1 MAVVDEVEK
10 IISRLNGIDP
20 ERPYFDPIVVEEAVS
35 RHARLIGFRDVS
47 FTWAM
52 GPQQANDELSG
63 IDFSS
68 SESCLWADTTKSM
81 RDEAMA
87 ELSADPATSE
97 AYRRAQAN
105 AAERIA
111 DALHLEIFALALRNL
126 ISGDAG
132 TRGYNVA
139 SLVTSVM
146 RDVVANSSVES
157 ERLEDLN
164 EAYLPFADA
173 LMAGLGSF
181 WIVGQRFV
189 CLPLPRLRLEDGALV
204 SDGRPAAVWPNGE
217 AYAFREDGFFPALQ
231 SVEW

>member
-1 MAVVDEVEK
+1 MVDEVEK

-20 ERPYFDPIVVEEAVS
+20 ERPYFDPLVVEEAVG
-35 RHARLIGFRDVS
+35 RHARLIGFRDVA
-47 FTWAM
+47 FNWAM
-52 GPQQANDELSG
+52 GPQQANTELSG
-63 IDFSS
+63 IDFASS
-68 SESCLWADTTKSM
+68 KSCLWAQTTKSM
-81 RDEAMA
+81 RDQALA
-87 ELSADPATSE
+87 ELNSDEAVLA
-97 AYRRAQAN
+97 AYRQAQTM

-111 DALHLEIFALALRNL
+111 DALHLEIFAVALRNL

-132 TRGYNVA
+132 TRSYNVA

-146 RDVVANSSVES
+146 RDVVASSSVES

-181 WIVGQRFV
+181 WIVGERFV
-189 CLPLPRLRLEDGALV
+189 CLPLPRLTLENGALV

>member
-20 ERPYFDPIVVEEAVS
+20 ERPYFDPLVVEEAVS
-35 RHARLIGFRDVS
+35 RHARLIGFRDVA

-52 GPQQANDELSG
+52 GPQQADAALSG

-68 SESCLWADTTKSM
+68 AESCLWADVTKSM
-81 RDEAMA
+81 RREALA
-87 ELSADPATSE
+87 ELNADRAVAE
-97 AYRRAQAN
+97 AYEKAQAA
-105 AAERIA
+105 AAERVA
-111 DALHLEIFALALRNL
+111 DALHLEIFALTLRNL
-126 ISGDAG
+126 ISSDARA
-132 TRGYNVA
+132 RGYNVA

-164 EAYLPFADA
+164 EAYIPFADA

-181 WIVGQRFV
+181 WIVGERFV
-189 CLPLPRLRLEDGALV
+189 CLPLPRLKLEDGALI

>member
-20 ERPYFDPIVVEEAVS
+20 ERPYFDPLVVEEAVS
-35 RHARLIGFRDVS
+35 RHARLIGFQDVA

-52 GPQQANDELSG
+52 GPQQANDTLSG

-68 SESCLWADTTKSM
+68 SESCVWADVTKSM
-81 RDEAMA
+81 RRQALA
-87 ELSADPATSE
+87 ELTSDKAVAE
-97 AYRRAQAN
+97 AYEKAQAA
-105 AAERIA
+105 AAERVA
-111 DALHLEIFALALRNL
+111 DALHLEIFALTLRDL
-126 ISGDAG
+126 ISGDAR

-146 RDVVANSSVES
+146 RDVLASSSVES

-181 WIVGQRFV
+181 WIVGERFV
-189 CLPLPRLRLEDGALV
+189 CLPLPRLKLEDGSLI

-217 AYAFREDGFFPALQ
+217 AYAFKEDGFFPALQ